1 MGDAN
6 QYLDG
11 RFSGRMELYA
21 FMVGLQFHR
30 GSIGIVPYLRRAGL
44 AEAGFPSAVR
54 ILDLNKRRREHPGHW
69 LAWLSR
75 RKYGM
80 TAPPPLLWAACL
92 LEVSP
97 SPMHEGVTV
106 SSPHSFK
113 QALCM

>member
-1 MGDAN
+1 MDEAKHDFHG
-6 QYLDG
+6 L
-11 RFSGRMELYA
+11 FSGRMEYDTL
-21 FMVGLQFHR
+21 MVGIQLHPD
-30 GSIGIVPYLRRAGL
+30 SIGIVPYLRRAGL
-44 AEAGFPSAVR
+44 AKAGFPSAVR
-54 ILDLNKRRREHPGHW
+54 ILDLYERRREHPGHW
-69 LAWLSR
+69 LAWFSR